1 VAGGYIKRWRTT
13 LFPRLPESEEVLF
26 PPAGVN
32 LDSSVETVVKS
43 KEEEDREVSQLYDKL
58 ELVEREISEVA
69 GH

>member
-1 VAGGYIKRWRTT
+1 
-13 LFPRLPESEEVLF
+13 
-26 PPAGVN
+26 
-32 LDSSVETVVKS
+32 VETVVKS